1 MGTLQKN
8 MKVLLIDP
16 PHRLF
21 PGLRM
26 WAPSFGLLQLAA
38 YLEREG
44 VEVKVVDATTLQH
57 PWRDLASLVS
67 ASKAEIIGIT
77 CSATSLSPE
86 AIQTLYLCRR
96 LSPQSVIVA
105 GGSHFTLM
113 AETILQEVKEL
124 DYIVLGEGEIVFS
137 RLLKKLWSGE
147 DGKDAQG
154 VAYRDNGKII
164 RNGRGPTISSLD
176 SLPLPAYHLINM
188 ESEAYYWHGM
198 GRRAFGLSTSRGCGD
213 RCAYCSETR
222 FWEGIW
228 RGRGGKKVVE
238 EISFLYHQHGKSLF
252 VFNENTFNWSRR
264 RMEEFLDELGKSGLR
279 IHFWFQSRIKD
290 ILRDEDLIPE
300 MKRLGLYE
308 VMLGI
313 ESIHPNVLD
322 RYEKR
327 QSREMAQKAIDI
339 LRKNDIMVMANI
351 MFGDWEDSEE
361 TLKEVFRFVKRQSDF
376 LVLTMTTPL
385 PGTRYFEEA
394 ERLGRIREQDFGKYD
409 FMHPVMDTKFLSSEE
424 VHRLQQSY
432 LKKYYTQPKIL
443 LGGFFNPNPFK
454 RMAYRLILRYVW
466 ENATKRPWKQ
476 PNLDDRFG
484 VTSSEF
490 NILTKEI

>member
-1 MGTLQKN
+1 

-38 YLEREG
+38 FLEQEG

-57 PWRDLASLVS
+57 PWKDLASLVS
-67 ASKAEIIGIT
+67 TSEAEVIGVT
-77 CSATSLSPE
+77 CSATSLFSE
-86 AIQTLYLCRR
+86 AIQTVHLCRK

-113 AETILQEVKEL
+113 ADTILEEEEDL
-124 DYIVLGEGEIVFS
+124 DYIVTGEGEVAFS
-137 RLLKKLWSGE
+137 QLIKKLQSGGN
-147 DGKDAQG
+147 GKSVQG
-154 VAYRDNGKII
+154 IACRDNGKIV
-164 RNGRGPTISSLD
+164 RNGKPPAISNLD
-176 SLPLPAYHLINM
+176 VLPLPAYHLIDM
-188 ESEAYYWHGM
+188 ESQAYYWHGM

-213 RCAYCSETR
+213 HCAYCSETR
-222 FWEGIW
+222 FWGGIW
-228 RGRGGKKVVE
+228 RGKSGKKVVE
-238 EISFLYHQHGKSLF
+238 EIAHLYRRYGKDLF

-290 ILRDEDLIPE
+290 ILRDEDLVPE

-322 RYEKR
+322 RYDKL
-327 QSREMAQKAIDI
+327 QSREMAQRAIDI
-339 LRKNDIMVMANI
+339 LRKSDIMVMANV

-361 TLKEVFRFVKRQSDF
+361 TLGEVFEFVKKQSDF

-394 ERLGRIREQDFGKYD
+394 KRLGRIRERDFGRYD
-409 FMHPVMDTKFLSSEE
+409 FMHPVLDTKFLSAGE
-424 VHRLQQSY
+424 VERLHQAY
-432 LKKYYTQPKIL
+432 LRKYYTQPRIL

-466 ENATKRPWKQ
+466 ENATKRPWRQ
-476 PNLDDRFG
+476 PNLDEGKRIEAG
-484 VTSSEF
+484 G
-490 NILTKEI
+490 